1 MTIITIMPTLQ
12 TLVRTMTYGQCADCV
27 QETSNQHHST
37 FLRHRTRVTAAP
49 LGPVTLQQLYFPTR
63 IPAEL
68 RRLTSSVV
76 GSSLSSSCR
85 ISQIKI
91 GRYLAFSLSDA
102 ITRIIFDIGILS
114 LCSTVINSL
123 HSFHLAL
130 KILQIKCE
138 LKDNIVVI
146 KCFRILFMGN

>member
-1 MTIITIMPTLQ
+1 MRIITIIQTLQ

-27 QETSNQHHST
+27 QETSIIPLSS
-37 FLRHRTRVTAAP
+37 VTALVSPQPRWA
-49 LGPVTLQQLYFPTR
+49 QLR
-63 IPAEL
+63 C
-68 RRLTSSVV
+68 SSF
-76 GSSLSSSCR
+76 
-85 ISQIKI
+85 ISQLGSPRSSGDWHHRLWDLLFLHLVAFLKLKSADN
-91 GRYLAFSLSDA
+91 LAFSLSNTV
-102 ITRIIFDIGILS
+102 TRISNIGILS

>member
-1 MTIITIMPTLQ
+1 MPTLQ

-85 ISQIKI
+85 ISQIEI
-91 GRYLAFSLSDA
+91 GRYLAFSLSDT
-102 ITRIIFDIGILS
+102 ITRISNIGILS
-114 LCSTVINSL
+114 NLLYCHQFFAFFPSGTQNT
-123 HSFHLAL
+123 AN
-130 KILQIKCE
+130 K
-138 LKDNIVVI
+138 
-146 KCFRILFMGN
+146 M